1 MGKWRNKSVE
11 IVIEKYQCSIFM
23 YLRASW
29 SRQLPHSTNCCQSN
43 LSVCTFEDITLKL
56 QQNINNWT
64 YRQLDFLFFAI
75 ISFFRLHICR
85 QLQLTDASAAHFLGD
100 HPRKLNKLYPIKDLP
115 GNDFLTN
122 NLHWYTAHSKVS
134 HLIRFRKKAGSI
146 TTEKVTASYNAYW
159 PK

>member
-43 LSVCTFEDITLKL
+43 LSFCTFEDITLKL

-75 ISFFRLHICR
+75 ISFSGYIYADNYSSQMLQRLIFSGII
-85 QLQLTDASAAHFLGD
+85 LE
-100 HPRKLNKLYPIKDLP
+100 N
-115 GNDFLTN
+115 
-122 NLHWYTAHSKVS
+122 
-134 HLIRFRKKAGSI
+134 
-146 TTEKVTASYNAYW
+146 
-159 PK
+159 